1 MTENTSS
8 EGAVEYTASPESS
21 SRDQV
26 FDAVFRFELPVAERP
41 SGSGANAPVLYA
53 GRSAVASM
61 TACCQEYVG
70 SW

>member
-26 FDAVFRFELPVAERP
+26 FDAVFRFELPVAPTP
-41 SGSGANAPVLYA
+41 SENAPVLYA

-70 SW
+70 S